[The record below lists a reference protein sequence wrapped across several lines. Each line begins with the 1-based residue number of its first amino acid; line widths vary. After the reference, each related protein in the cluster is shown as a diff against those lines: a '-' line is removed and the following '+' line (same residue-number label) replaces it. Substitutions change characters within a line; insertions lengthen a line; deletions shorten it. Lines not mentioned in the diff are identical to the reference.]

1 MELQQLWIEDNDL
14 EEKDIK
20 SDDMM
25 IIVDYFRSYYI

>member
-25 IIVDYFRSYYI
+25 IIVEYL

>member
-25 IIVDYFRSYYI
+25 IIVDYL